1 MKGFGE
7 CPFCG
12 STKTRT
18 VRSENGWHVYCESC
32 HAVGPSHKESSGAR
46 KAWSVDITQ
55 IGPDTDYRDRVDR
68 MAAAILSG
76 QWANH
81 AVRTMQPDEVAE
93 EAAMQIDAIDEMLK
107 DREANT

>member
-68 MAAAILSG
+68 MAAAIIVCEIPKGGYGPNLIAR
-76 QWANH
+76 QAIEY
-81 AVRTMQPDEVAE
+81 V
-93 EAAMQIDAIDEMLK
+93 DAIDAVLK
-107 DREANT
+107 EREASDVQP